1 MIHNQGTSRE
11 ILFRGKNRALDR
23 WIEGYYKKNGK
34 DVLIGEELRAGTYHY
49 VDPASV
55 GEFVNR
61 TDKNG
66 TRIFEG
72 DILHYHYY
80 DPIHDETLS
89 CDFVVYY
96 ESKICGFM
104 LRQIEPQLIDGVDIF
119 DEGDEQYYEV
129 IGNVYDNPEL
139 LEVAK

>member
-1 MIHNQGTSRE
+1 MEGTQASRE
-11 ILFRGKNRALDR
+11 ILFRGKNRTLDK
-23 WIEGYYKKNGK
+23 WVEGYYKKNGK

-55 GEFVNR
+55 GQYVNR

-72 DILHYHYY
+72 DVVQFYKEING
-80 DPIHDETLS
+80 ET
-89 CDFVVYY
+89 FQGKYVVYY
-96 ESKICGFM
+96 EDAYCAFM
-104 LRQIEPQLIDGVDIF
+104 LRDIEQKSYPTDLPVEKQCMD
-119 DEGDEQYYEV
+119 YEV

-139 LEVAK
+139 LEVKR

>member
-1 MIHNQGTSRE
+1 MEGTQASRE
-11 ILFRGKNRALDR
+11 ILFHGKNRTLDK
-23 WIEGYYKKNGK
+23 WVEGYYKKNGK

-55 GEFVNR
+55 GQYVNR

-72 DILHYHYY
+72 DVVQFYKEING
-80 DPIHDETLS
+80 ET
-89 CDFVVYY
+89 FQGKYVVYY
-96 ESKICGFM
+96 EDAYCAFM
-104 LRQIEPQLIDGVDIF
+104 LREIDSTTNMPSELPFGS
-119 DEGDEQYYEV
+119 ECQYYEV

-139 LEVAK
+139 LEVTK

>member
-1 MIHNQGTSRE
+1 MIYNTGTSRE
-11 ILFRGKNRALDR
+11 ILFRGKNRTLDK
-23 WIEGYYKKNGK
+23 WVEGYYKKNGK

-55 GEFVNR
+55 GQYVNR

-72 DILHYHYY
+72 DVVQLYTEING
-80 DPIHDETLS
+80 ET
-89 CDFVVYY
+89 FQGKYVVYY
-96 ESKICGFM
+96 EDAYCAFM
-104 LRQIEPQLIDGVDIF
+104 LRDV
-119 DEGDEQYYEV
+119 EQKSYPTDLPVEKQCMDYEV

-139 LEVAK
+139 LEVTK